1 MGNAGTPQKVGISL
15 TGGESPAIAW
25 PLLAGIQTRIYW
37 EKAKWSHTC
46 AVSLNTLIG
55 NCVLTYSKKI
65 FGSKDRPIFIVVF
78 IFKVPVSLQ
87 ALFSWP
93 ESGGGGWEV
102 CSRANSTGIFSR
114 SRVSK
119 SPSCCHVPPP
129 PPPPPRPQLPRVFPF

>member
-65 FGSKDRPIFIVVF
+65 FGSKDCPIFIVVF

-87 ALFSWP
+87 ALFM
-93 ESGGGGWEV
+93 
-102 CSRANSTGIFSR
+102 A
-114 SRVSK
+114 
-119 SPSCCHVPPP
+119 
-129 PPPPPRPQLPRVFPF
+129 